1 MFTTTL
7 GLHGVKAHNFSHFWV
22 EIGKKTMD
30 SGNITVNV
38 TMFATMQKPA
48 TVYLYSVLYMN
59 FIQVIYK
66 NIKHVY
72 LQVSL

>member
-1 MFTTTL
+1 
-7 GLHGVKAHNFSHFWV
+7 
-22 EIGKKTMD
+22 MD
-30 SGNITVNV
+30 SGNITINV

-48 TVYLYSVLYMN
+48 TVYLHSVLYMN

-72 LQVSL
+72 IQVSL